1 MRIKLRLLASLA
13 QITSKDFIEVKLPR
27 GARAADLRNV
37 MKTVLGIDE
46 RIANESALLRGGI
59 ALRDNDEL
67 NEGDEITVLPPVSG
81 GCSYSLNNE
90 EDR

>member
-13 QITSKDFIEVKLPR
+13 QIAGKDFVEVELPK

-37 MKTVLGIDE
+37 MKRVLGIDE
-46 RIANESALLRGGI
+46 RIASESALLRGGV

-67 NEGDEITVLPPVSG
+67 NDGDEIAVLPPVSG
-81 GCSYSLNNE
+81 G
-90 EDR
+90 